1 MKEAVMSIVERLMLD
16 AVSPILAN
24 AGASQSAS
32 QSVTDHS
39 IGIRDKIDRA
49 VPFVVC
55 AAAFLFVA
63 AMIVGI

>member
-1 MKEAVMSIVERLMLD
+1 MSIVERLMLD
-16 AVSPILAN
+16 AVSPILAS
-24 AGASQSAS
+24 AGTSQSAM
-32 QSVTDHS
+32 QSVTGHS
-39 IGIRDKIDRA
+39 IGIRERIAGA

>member
-1 MKEAVMSIVERLMLD
+1 MSIVERLMLD

-24 AGASQSAS
+24 AGATHSAT

-39 IGIRDKIDRA
+39 IGLREKVGRA
-49 VPFVVC
+49 IPFIVC
-55 AAAFLFVA
+55 AAAFLFVG